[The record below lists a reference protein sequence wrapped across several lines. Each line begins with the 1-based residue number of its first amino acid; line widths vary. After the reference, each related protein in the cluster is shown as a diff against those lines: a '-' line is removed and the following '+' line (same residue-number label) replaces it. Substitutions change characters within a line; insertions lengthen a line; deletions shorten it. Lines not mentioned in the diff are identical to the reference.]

1 MKYCIGLLAIA
12 SCTTV
17 PECPAPEPCGACPEV
32 AVDYNDVAIE
42 DAEQRLT
49 ACADRNQE
57 LKEEI
62 RVLKGTKKRKG
73 RK

>member
-1 MKYCIGLLAIA
+1 MRACIGLIA
-12 SCTTV
+12 LCSCTTV
-17 PECPAPEPCGACPEV
+17 PDCPSVQPCSCAEV

-57 LKEEI
+57 LKEQI